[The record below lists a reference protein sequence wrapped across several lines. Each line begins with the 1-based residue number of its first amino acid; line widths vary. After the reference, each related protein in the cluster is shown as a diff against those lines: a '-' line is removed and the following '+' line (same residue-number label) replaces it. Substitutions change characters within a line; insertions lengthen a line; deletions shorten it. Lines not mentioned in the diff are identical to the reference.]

1 MRRCIRIICLLVLS
15 ACALFAFLSRAG
27 GAAGPDRYEPL
38 PKPGEKVAL
47 GSGHYFTYEFQ
58 RPPKLGAA
66 ILKVQVFTRTGQPD
80 MSLTVYGRA
89 DMPSMW
95 GTHSTSFRDL
105 KVTKKGDY
113 ILPMDLTMPG
123 EWEVR
128 LIFLKNGK
136 VIFRGSHR
144 FSV

>member
-1 MRRCIRIICLLVLS
+1 MRRCIGIIRLLALS
-15 ACALFAFLSRAG
+15 ACALLALLSRAG

-38 PKPGEKVAL
+38 PKPGERVPLAPDY
-47 GSGHYFTYEFQ
+47 YFTYAFQ
-58 RPPKLGAA
+58 KPPKLGAA
-66 ILKVQVFTRTGQPD
+66 ILKLQVFTRTGQPD
-80 MSLTVYGRA
+80 TSLAVHARA

-95 GTHSTSFRDL
+95 GSHSTAFVEL